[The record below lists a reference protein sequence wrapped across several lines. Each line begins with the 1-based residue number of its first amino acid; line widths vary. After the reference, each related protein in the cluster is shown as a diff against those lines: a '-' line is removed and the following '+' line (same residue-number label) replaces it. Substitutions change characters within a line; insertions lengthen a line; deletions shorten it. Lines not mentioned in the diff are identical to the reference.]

1 MNPDSTPSKISD
13 SFLMVP
19 NASMNAM
26 NERNVSTELQN
37 HESGKP
43 TDYICSI
50 LHVRINVCVFNVL
63 LKK

>member
-1 MNPDSTPSKISD
+1 MNPDSTPSKLSD

-19 NASMNAM
+19 NASRKAM
-26 NERNVSTELQN
+26 NERNLSMELQN

-50 LHVRINVCVFNVL
+50 LHVRNNVYV
-63 LKK
+63 

>member
-1 MNPDSTPSKISD
+1 MNPDATPSQISD

-19 NASMNAM
+19 NASKNAM

-43 TDYICSI
+43 SSI
-50 LHVRINVCVFNVL
+50 LHVRINVCVKRSI
-63 LKK
+63 KKKEF